1 MADTEGLRNSD
12 AYTDAQGQNKS
23 SRSAQLYSDLDL
35 FFGTDNRGLNPKD
48 VNIVYDVQAVKRSI
62 RNLVLT
68 NQYEKPFHPE
78 IYSGVRGMLFELMTP
93 TTAVIVAR
101 QVEDVIENFEPR
113 ARLVGVTAYPD
124 LDRNAYEVTVEFYI
138 VNAPTE
144 LVELTLALERI
155 R

>member
-1 MADTEGLRNSD
+1 MAITEGLRNSD
-12 AYTDAQGQNKS
+12 AYNDAQGQNKS
-23 SRSAQLYSDLDL
+23 DRSIQLYSDLDL
-35 FFGTDNRGLNPKD
+35 FFGVNNSDND
-48 VNIVYDVQAVKRSI
+48 VHIIYDVQAIKRSI

-93 TTAVIVAR
+93 TTAVIIAR

-113 ARLVGVTAYPD
+113 ARLVGVSANPN
-124 LDRNAYEVTVEFYI
+124 LDNNSYEVTVEFYV

>member
-1 MADTEGLRNSD
+1 MASTEGLRNSD

-35 FFGTDNRGLNPKD
+35 FFGQNNSDKD
-48 VNIVYDVQAVKRSI
+48 VNIIYDVQAVKRSI

>member
-12 AYTDAQGQNKS
+12 AFTDAQGQNKS

-35 FFGTDNRGLNPKD
+35 FFGKNNSDKD

-93 TTAVIVAR
+93 TTSVIVAR
-101 QVEDVIENFEPR
+101 QIEDVIENFEPR

>member
-1 MADTEGLRNSD
+1 MASTEGLRNTD

-35 FFGTDNRGLNPKD
+35 FFGQNNSDKD
-48 VNIVYDVQAVKRSI
+48 VNIIYDVQAVKRSI